1 MLVNLRDH
9 LRQSGP
15 CTLSEIAAHLDVE
28 PGTAEG
34 LLEVL
39 VRRGDA
45 SREPFASHC
54 GGCAGAC
61 SGVCG
66 LQNLAIYRAKRDSQ
80 SSA

>member
-1 MLVNLRDH
+1 MLANLRDH

-15 CTLSEIAAHLDVE
+15 CTLSEIAAHLDIE

-45 SREPFASHC
+45 LREAFTSRC
-54 GGCAGAC
+54 GGCGGAC
-61 SGVCG
+61 SGACG
-66 LQNLAIYRAKRDSQ
+66 LQSLAIYRAKRET
-80 SSA
+80 

>member
-1 MLVNLRDH
+1 MLVALREH
-9 LRQSGP
+9 LRASGP
-15 CTLSEIAAHLDVE
+15 CTLSEIAAHLDIE

-45 SREPFASHC
+45 VREPFATQC

-61 SGVCG
+61 SGACG
-66 LQNLAIYRAKRDSQ
+66 LQALSIYRAGRAS
-80 SSA
+80 